1 MEVYDYQRVTPRLRD
16 SQTRSYPVWWSSK
29 FPSTSHQF
37 WSYSWWPC
45 TKIKTLTSLYKTFK
59 YSTYE
64 TTHFPEKLTDQAM
77 IQCWFCGI
85 PEPNVCVWN
94 SGGEVYHGLRCNKC
108 GTLWKNQCQSARNH
122 GKNRFLNFFLLC
134 PQDGMI
140 LRMVYIIYIGLWHY
154 VPRFHYGLKLI
165 KDLALPNVSTRST
178 RFETTQRPRSP
189 PLPDELQMSR
199 QHAFDHLHG
208 PLLQGLDGGLLCW
221 ESPKVRIS

>member
-37 WSYSWWPC
+37 WSYGLDGLVAKSKPSPLYIRRSSIQHMKQHIFPKSWLIKPWFSAGSVEFPNPMC
-45 TKIKTLTSLYKTFK
+45 AFGILEKFTTVWGATSVVHCGKTNANVPETMAKIEVSENGLSPRWHYFK
-59 YSTYE
+59 DGL
-64 TTHFPEKLTDQAM
+64 P
-77 IQCWFCGI
+77 WFM
-85 PEPNVCVWN
+85 
-94 SGGEVYHGLRCNKC
+94 SQDHHHGLK
-108 GTLWKNQCQSARNH
+108 
-122 GKNRFLNFFLLC
+122 
-134 PQDGMI
+134 I
-140 LRMVYIIYIGLWHY
+140 WHFQMSQ
-154 VPRFHYGLKLI
+154 P
-165 KDLALPNVSTRST
+165 STRST

-208 PLLQGLDGGLLCW
+208 PLLQGLDGGLLCR